1 VSPTEVLEFSLLGMA
16 DEGTDAVPEPAPP
29 AEAAPK
35 RTWQERR
42 TEACLLPPAAAA
54 GCLVSGASNRAV
66 HEERPT
72 LETFFCNASTVRA
85 FSAASCVFRP

>member
-1 VSPTEVLEFSLLGMA
+1 
-16 DEGTDAVPEPAPP
+16 
-29 AEAAPK
+29 
-35 RTWQERR
+35 
-42 TEACLLPPAAAA
+42 
-54 GCLVSGASNRAV
+54 LVSGASNRAV